1 MIDEMIIIILMM
13 MITLMASLIRY
24 MTLTHSCNTPWA
36 DAAQV
41 ESGDFP
47 ARADGI
53 TQFGQK
59 VRSGHNVDLDL
70 SLTIIML
77 QIKVILEMNRLGMLV
92 DLAHVSS
99 DVMRQVRDK

>member
-1 MIDEMIIIILMM
+1 
-13 MITLMASLIRY
+13 

-53 TQFGQK
+53 TQFGEK
-59 VRSGHNVDLDL
+59 VTLSGPRLELEHYP
-70 SLTIIML
+70 TC
-77 QIKVILEMNRLGMLV
+77 QVIREMNRLGMLV

-99 DVMRQVRDK
+99 DVMRQASEN

>member
-1 MIDEMIIIILMM
+1 
-13 MITLMASLIRY
+13 

-53 TQFGQK
+53 TQFGEK
-59 VRSGHNVDLDL
+59 VTLSGFR
-70 SLTIIML
+70 
-77 QIKVILEMNRLGMLV
+77 LELNITQ
-92 DLAHVSS
+92 HV
-99 DVMRQVRDK
+99 R

>member
-1 MIDEMIIIILMM
+1 MMM
-13 MITLMASLIRY
+13 MIMMTRY

-53 TQFGQK
+53 TQFGEK
-59 VRSGHNVDLDL
+59 VTLSGPGPELDHL
-70 SLTIIML
+70 SS
-77 QIKVILEMNRLGMLV
+77 GY
-92 DLAHVSS
+92 
-99 DVMRQVRDK
+99 

>member
-1 MIDEMIIIILMM
+1 MIMM
-13 MITLMASLIRY
+13 TMMTIVTFLTRY

-47 ARADGI
+47 VRADGI

-59 VRSGHNVDLDL
+59 VGSLSGLGLELDDF
-70 SLTIIML
+70 I
-77 QIKVILEMNRLGMLV
+77 Q
-92 DLAHVSS
+92 H
-99 DVMRQVRDK
+99 

>member
-1 MIDEMIIIILMM
+1 MIM
-13 MITLMASLIRY
+13 MIMTIVTFLTRY

-47 ARADGI
+47 VRADGI

-59 VRSGHNVDLDL
+59 VGSWVIIGTGTHDSIFLLD
-70 SLTIIML
+70 
-77 QIKVILEMNRLGMLV
+77 KFY
-92 DLAHVSS
+92 
-99 DVMRQVRDK
+99 